1 MEPRNLV
8 TKRNFDGK
16 ESKLAFLTSFF
27 VPLNSMLP
35 SDLRPFKSF
44 AGKCRCYEKPL
55 FVY

>member
-35 SDLRPFKSF
+35 SDLRPFKSS